1 MAQYLPLGSGL
12 IWPTVKG
19 FEEADEEAERPL
31 TWVSRMGLG
40 KALAT
45 AEAEAAEDA
54 ADKEAAM
61 AAGATNEL
69 ESSPGDTHWVLHWFY
84 NIYGYWFTQYIS
96 ATL

>member
-1 MAQYLPLGSGL
+1 MRANERTDERVAQYLPLGSGL

-69 ESSPGDTHWVLHWFY
+69 EAARLRALPAPL
-84 NIYGYWFTQYIS
+84 ILIQKER
-96 ATL
+96 